1 MSTTKSNVQINPDL
15 SAACARNEK
24 MNYAYAWHSPD
35 YDIATANGLTS
46 APASPVA
53 DDSAVTRGIIY
64 INPEGERKELSP
76 DDIIEL
82 WPPTVMG
89 AIERDRLAYERRIK
103 YLRRRLQALPAFIR
117 YRFSRQLEE
126 LTDQDPSRA
135 VKWLFGTFERHI
147 LRRIEAVNAQYL
159 PQDSTP
165 AILLPL
171 REDFHLLPWA
181 NKKRLKRLAYK
192 LANLMKSE
200 FMREFDFRYEKTADV
215 EFSTIYAYG
224 AIASKATSLNI
235 AIPGWKQYCD
245 EVLTAEDALRV
256 IARLQKEKWW
266 LVKLRK
272 IHDCWRE
279 HLMIA
284 TSYVSKVASPYCSEP
299 CLREWVAQKKANFEY
314 LQAME
319 LEDQDT
325 GERTSLLDKVM
336 GSVSNPKIARHELMV
351 RMRGFEDMANEMGL
365 VGMFYTLT
373 APSRYHA
380 THVHSGK
387 RNDKYCN
394 ASPRKT
400 QKYLCNVWSRV
411 RAKWGREGIRT
422 FGFRVAEPHHDG
434 TPHWHLLLFLRPEE
448 VELATKIFHE
458 YALQVDG
465 SEPGA
470 AQYRFTAK
478 PIDEEF
484 GSATGYI
491 AKYISKNIDGY
502 GMDGEFDHESGR
514 PVKEMAKRVRAWA
527 SRWSIR
533 QFQQIGGAPVSTWR
547 ELRRLGSRELVLHP
561 ELEAARAAA
570 DAPDWPGYINAQ
582 GGPFVTRDC
591 LRVRLNYEY
600 TENGN
605 DYGDT
610 VAKITG
616 VYCPFTISESVIYT
630 RTNDYKIVP
639 KHKPSQV
646 ENLTLEGRDAA
657 PWSSVNNC
665 TGRSDWNE
673 KPQSETAVL
682 ANKTSPDDS
691 SMTELP
697 LNIEDLRRYSRQQR
711 LEITSRLRKS
721 ARENSDQAFTRT
733 ARGLRSSIDDE
744 TALAWGP
751 KVTAAKDMNLTQEEA
766 EQRWREQLRIE
777 ALRRADSYAAAASE
791 FKKKN
796 SEAALLQQNGTAAT
810 GQGRNSPQQGISG
823 ISQEVPDHAI
833 AELNR
838 RNIILSDGEVRLL
851 VGGCIL
857 SRGEMEFAIREGE
870 LIVERRLFK
879 HANHAPVS
887 LIKQSELL
895 DRCQRAIRKK
905 L

>member
-1 MSTTKSNVQINPDL
+1 MPDYSAVAWKWNTKRQAINPNDV
-15 SAACARNEK
+15 EDPVIK
-24 MNYAYAWHSPD
+24 Y
-35 YDIATANGLTS
+35 LT
-46 APASPVA
+46 PK
-53 DDSAVTRGIIY
+53 
-64 INPEGERKELSP
+64 GERKSLTYSDLVDVVYRVPLRPRDGE
-76 DDIIEL
+76 
-82 WPPTVMG
+82 
-89 AIERDRLAYERRIK
+89 ARKAFERARLARH
-103 YLRRRLQALPAFIR
+103 LRRRVQALPTFIR
-117 YRFSRQLEE
+117 KRFSIHLET
-126 LTDQDPSRA
+126 LDRRDPKEA
-135 VKWLFGTFERHI
+135 VRWLFNTFERHV
-147 LRRIEAVNAQYL
+147 LRRVDAVNAQYL
-159 PQDSTP
+159 PQSNLP
-165 AILLPL
+165 AILFPL
-171 REDFHLLPWA
+171 RDDFHLLPWA
-181 NKKRLKRLAYK
+181 DKKRLKRLAYR

-224 AIASKATSLNI
+224 AIASKASSLNI

-245 EVLTAEDALRV
+245 EALTAQDALRV
-256 IARLQKEKWW
+256 IARLQTEKWW
-266 LVKLRK
+266 LGKLRK
-272 IHDCWRE
+272 IHDRWRE
-279 HLMIA
+279 HLLIT
-284 TSYVSKVASPYCSEP
+284 TSYVSKVASSYCSEP
-299 CLREWVAQKKANFEY
+299 CLREWIAQKKANFEY

-448 VELATKIFHE
+448 VELATEIFHE
-458 YALQVDG
+458 YALRVDG

-502 GMDGEFDHESGR
+502 GMDGEFDHESGK

-570 DAPDWPGYINAQ
+570 DAPDWPGYVNAQ

-610 VAKITG
+610 VAKISG
-616 VYCPFTISESVIYT
+616 VYCPFTVSESVIYT

-639 KHKPSQV
+639 KHKPSSA

-657 PWSSVNNC
+657 PWSSVNNY
-665 TGRSDWNE
+665 TQETVFDTDRVE
-673 KPQSETAVL
+673 HVASEL
-682 ANKTSPDDS
+682 ADQLKVTVP
-691 SMTELP
+691 TEALTVN
-697 LNIEDLRRYSRQQR
+697 LDALSRQEKRELAQR
-711 LEITSRLRKS
+711 LSDDVRSKRKKQRPLREQRARLSIKELLVKDLLALRGIHASVGMVQSLIAGAHIDYGNLIFAVKDGRLRIRNRLD
-721 ARENSDQAFTRT
+721 AGF
-733 ARGLRSSIDDE
+733 
-744 TALAWGP
+744 
-751 KVTAAKDMNLTQEEA
+751 KV
-766 EQRWREQLRIE
+766 
-777 ALRRADSYAAAASE
+777 
-791 FKKKN
+791 
-796 SEAALLQQNGTAAT
+796 AT
-810 GQGRNSPQQGISG
+810 KQKM
-823 ISQEVPDHAI
+823 A
-833 AELNR
+833 
-838 RNIILSDGEVRLL
+838 NI
-851 VGGCIL
+851 
-857 SRGEMEFAIREGE
+857 
-870 LIVERRLFK
+870 
-879 HANHAPVS
+879 
-887 LIKQSELL
+887 L
-895 DRCQRAIRKK
+895 DRDRILERLKK
-905 L
+905 AFCVNG

>member
-1 MSTTKSNVQINPDL
+1 MTVLAWSWSAPRQAINPND
-15 SAACARNEK
+15 SEESSIE
-24 MNYAYAWHSPD
+24 Y
-35 YDIATANGLTS
+35 LT
-46 APASPVA
+46 PK
-53 DDSAVTRGIIY
+53 
-64 INPEGERKELSP
+64 GERKALAYSDLVDVVYRVPLRPRDGE
-76 DDIIEL
+76 
-82 WPPTVMG
+82 
-89 AIERDRLAYERRIK
+89 ARRAFERARLARH
-103 YLRRRLQALPAFIR
+103 LRRRVQALPAFIR
-117 YRFSRQLEE
+117 KRFSTHLETLE
-126 LTDQDPSRA
+126 RRDPKEA
-135 VKWLFGTFERHI
+135 VRWLFNTFERHV
-147 LRRIEAVNAQYL
+147 LRRVDAVNAQYL
-159 PQDSTP
+159 PQSNLP
-165 AILLPL
+165 AILFPL
-171 REDFHLLPWA
+171 RDDFHLLPWA
-181 NKKRLKRLAYK
+181 DKKRLKRLAYR

-200 FMREFDFRYEKTADV
+200 FMREFDFRYEKTADA

-224 AIASKATSLNI
+224 AIASKAISLNI

-266 LVKLRK
+266 LSKLRK
-272 IHDCWRE
+272 IHDRWRE

-448 VELATKIFHE
+448 VELATEIFHE

-478 PIDEEF
+478 PMDEEF

-502 GMDGEFDHESGR
+502 GMDGEFDHESGK

-570 DAPDWPGYINAQ
+570 DAPDWSGYVNAQ

-610 VAKITG
+610 VAKISG

-639 KHKPSQV
+639 KRKPSPV

-665 TGRSDWNE
+665 TGRAEPDE
-673 KPQSETAVL
+673 TPPSETAVP
-682 ANKTSPDDS
+682 ADKTAPDNSPV
-691 SMTELP
+691 TELP
-697 LNIEDLRRYSRQQR
+697 LNVEDLRRYSRQQR

-721 ARENSDQAFTRT
+721 ARESSEQAFMRA
-733 ARGLRSSIDDE
+733 ARGLRTSIDDE

-751 KVTAAKDMNLTQEEA
+751 KVTAAKDMSLTQEEA

-777 ALRRADSYAAAASE
+777 AERRADSYAAAASE
-791 FKKKN
+791 FQKKK
-796 SEAALLQQNGTAAT
+796 SEAALLQQKGTAAN
-810 GQGRNSPQQGISG
+810 GQGRNSLLQGNSV
-823 ISQEVPDHAI
+823 ISQEVLDYAI

-838 RNIILSDGEVRLL
+838 RNIVLSDGEVRLL
-851 VGGCIL
+851 VGGCIM

-879 HANHAPVS
+879 HGNHAPAS
-887 LIKQSELL
+887 LTKQSELL
-895 DRCQRAIRKK
+895 DRSQRAIRKK

>member
-1 MSTTKSNVQINPDL
+1 MPDSTVLAWRWNARRKSINPHD
-15 SAACARNEK
+15 AADTGIE
-24 MNYAYAWHSPD
+24 Y
-35 YDIATANGLTS
+35 LT
-46 APASPVA
+46 PK
-53 DDSAVTRGIIY
+53 
-64 INPEGERKELSP
+64 GERKALAYSDLVDVAYRTPLSP
-76 DDIIEL
+76 RD
-82 WPPTVMG
+82 G
-89 AIERDRLAYERRIK
+89 AARKAFDRARLARH
-103 YLRRRLQALPAFIR
+103 LRLRVQALPAFIR
-117 YRFSRQLEE
+117 KRFSMHLEILDRKE
-126 LTDQDPSRA
+126 PKEA
-135 VKWLFGTFERHI
+135 VRWLFNTFERHV
-147 LRRIEAVNAQYL
+147 LRRVDAVNTQYL
-159 PQDSTP
+159 PQSNLP
-165 AILLPL
+165 AILFPL
-171 REDFHLLPWA
+171 RDDFRLLPWA
-181 NKKRLKRLAYK
+181 DKKRLKRLAYR

-245 EVLTAEDALRV
+245 EELTAEDALRV
-256 IARLQKEKWW
+256 ISRLQKEKWW

-272 IHDCWRE
+272 IHDRWRE

-434 TPHWHLLLFLRPEE
+434 TPHWHLLLFLRLEE
-448 VELATKIFHE
+448 VELATEIFHG

-502 GMDGEFDHESGR
+502 GMDGEFDHESGK

-570 DAPDWPGYINAQ
+570 DAPDWPGYVNAQ

-610 VAKITG
+610 VAKISG

-639 KHKPSQV
+639 KRKPSPV

-665 TGRSDWNE
+665 TGRAEPDE
-673 KPQSETAVL
+673 KLPSETAVP
-682 ANKTSPDDS
+682 ADKTAPDNSPV
-691 SMTELP
+691 TELP

-711 LEITSRLRKS
+711 QEITSRLRKS
-721 ARENSDQAFTRT
+721 ARESSEQAFMRT
-733 ARGLRSSIDDE
+733 ARGLRTSIDDE

-751 KVTAAKDMNLTQEEA
+751 KVTAAKDMSLTPEEA

-777 ALRRADSYAAAASE
+777 AERRADSYAAAASE
-791 FKKKN
+791 FQKKK
-796 SEAALLQQNGTAAT
+796 SEAALLQQNGTAAN
-810 GQGRNSPQQGISG
+810 GQGRNSLLQGNSV
-823 ISQEVPDHAI
+823 ISQELPGHAS
-833 AELNR
+833 ALLNR
-838 RNIILSDGEVRLL
+838 RNIVLSDREVRLL
-851 VGGCIL
+851 LGGCIL
-857 SRGEMEFAIREGE
+857 SCGEMEFAIREGE
-870 LIVERRLFK
+870 LIVERRPFK

-887 LIKQSELL
+887 LTKQSELL

>member
-1 MSTTKSNVQINPDL
+1 
-15 SAACARNEK
+15 
-24 MNYAYAWHSPD
+24 
-35 YDIATANGLTS
+35 
-46 APASPVA
+46 
-53 DDSAVTRGIIY
+53 
-64 INPEGERKELSP
+64 
-76 DDIIEL
+76 
-82 WPPTVMG
+82 
-89 AIERDRLAYERRIK
+89 
-103 YLRRRLQALPAFIR
+103 
-117 YRFSRQLEE
+117 
-126 LTDQDPSRA
+126 
-135 VKWLFGTFERHI
+135 
-147 LRRIEAVNAQYL
+147 
-159 PQDSTP
+159 
-165 AILLPL
+165 
-171 REDFHLLPWA
+171 
-181 NKKRLKRLAYK
+181 
-192 LANLMKSE
+192 
-200 FMREFDFRYEKTADV
+200 
-215 EFSTIYAYG
+215 
-224 AIASKATSLNI
+224 
-235 AIPGWKQYCD
+235 
-245 EVLTAEDALRV
+245 
-256 IARLQKEKWW
+256 
-266 LVKLRK
+266 
-272 IHDCWRE
+272 
-279 HLMIA
+279 
-284 TSYVSKVASPYCSEP
+284 
-299 CLREWVAQKKANFEY
+299 
-314 LQAME
+314 ME

-365 VGMFYTLT
+365 AGMFYTLT

-448 VELATKIFHE
+448 VELATDIFHE
-458 YALQVDG
+458 YALQEDG

-502 GMDGEFDHESGR
+502 GMDGEFDHESGK

-561 ELEAARAAA
+561 ELEAARAA
-570 DAPDWPGYINAQ
+570 DAPDWPGYVNAQ

-639 KHKPSQV
+639 KRKPSPV

-657 PWSSVNNC
+657 PRSSVNNC
-665 TGRSDWNE
+665 TGRAESDE
-673 KPQSETAVL
+673 KPPSETAVP
-682 ANKTSPDDS
+682 ADKTAPDDS
-691 SMTELP
+691 SVTELP
-697 LNIEDLRRYSRQQR
+697 LNIDDLRRYSRQQR
-711 LEITSRLRKS
+711 QEITSRLRKS
-721 ARENSDQAFTRT
+721 ARESSDQAFTRT
-733 ARGLRSSIDDE
+733 ARGLRTSIDDE
-744 TALAWGP
+744 TALTWGP
-751 KVTAAKDMNLTQEEA
+751 KVTAAKDMSLTPEEA
-766 EQRWREQLRIE
+766 E
-777 ALRRADSYAAAASE
+777 RAGAS
-791 FKKKN
+791 N
-796 SEAALLQQNGTAAT
+796 CGS
-810 GQGRNSPQQGISG
+810 
-823 ISQEVPDHAI
+823 
-833 AELNR
+833 R
-838 RNIILSDGEVRLL
+838 RNGAR
-851 VGGCIL
+851 
-857 SRGEMEFAIREGE
+857 
-870 LIVERRLFK
+870 
-879 HANHAPVS
+879 
-887 LIKQSELL
+887 
-895 DRCQRAIRKK
+895 
-905 L
+905 

>member
-1 MSTTKSNVQINPDL
+1 MPDSTVLAWSWNAPRRAINPSD
-15 SAACARNEK
+15 AEEPAIE
-24 MNYAYAWHSPD
+24 Y
-35 YDIATANGLTS
+35 LT
-46 APASPVA
+46 PK
-53 DDSAVTRGIIY
+53 
-64 INPEGERKELSP
+64 GERKALAYSDLVDVVYRVP
-76 DDIIEL
+76 L
-82 WPPTVMG
+82 RP
-89 AIERDRLAYERRIK
+89 RDGEARRAFDRARLARH
-103 YLRRRLQALPAFIR
+103 LRRRVQALPAFIR
-117 YRFSRQLEE
+117 KRFSMHLETLDRRDRKE
-126 LTDQDPSRA
+126 A
-135 VKWLFGTFERHI
+135 VRWLFNTFERHV
-147 LRRIEAVNAQYL
+147 LRRVDAVNAQYL
-159 PQDSTP
+159 PQSNLP
-165 AILLPL
+165 AILFPL
-171 REDFHLLPWA
+171 RDDFHLLPWA
-181 NKKRLKRLAYK
+181 DKKRLKRLAYR

-224 AIASKATSLNI
+224 AIASKASSLNI

-245 EVLTAEDALRV
+245 EALTAEDALRV
-256 IARLQKEKWW
+256 IARLQTEKWW
-266 LVKLRK
+266 LGKLRK
-272 IHDCWRE
+272 IHDRWRE
-279 HLMIA
+279 HLLIA

-299 CLREWVAQKKANFEY
+299 CLREWIAQKKANFEY

-448 VELATKIFHE
+448 VELATEIFHE
-458 YALQVDG
+458 YALQVDR

-502 GMDGEFDHESGR
+502 GMDGEFDHESGK

-570 DAPDWPGYINAQ
+570 DAPDWPGYVNAQ

-610 VAKITG
+610 VAKISG
-616 VYCPFTISESVIYT
+616 VYCPFTVSESVIYT

-639 KHKPSQV
+639 KHKPSSV

-665 TGRSDWNE
+665 TVYTETDE
-673 KPQSETAVL
+673 KKPL
-682 ANKTSPDDS
+682 KR
-691 SMTELP
+691 TEVP

-711 LEITSRLRKS
+711 QEISDRLRK
-721 ARENSDQAFTRT
+721 APRESSDQAFVRT
-733 ARGLRSSIDDE
+733 ARESRTPNDDGS
-744 TALAWGP
+744 ALSWGP
-751 KVTAAKDMNLTQEEA
+751 KVAAGKNMSMTPEEA
-766 EQRWREQLRIE
+766 DQRWREQLQLE
-777 ALRRADSYAAAASE
+777 AKRRAEHYAAAAAE
-791 FKKKN
+791 YLKKKYAADLQPPKQRDEELKDKITE
-796 SEAALLQQNGTAAT
+796 EAVASIGDQLRTCRIFVSDKVVRSIAGGARIRHDGKVYAISNGILRQITVDDAGNKNRLTTEYMAAH
-810 GQGRNSPQQGISG
+810 
-823 ISQEVPDHAI
+823 D
-833 AELNR
+833 
-838 RNIILSDGEVRLL
+838 L
-851 VGGCIL
+851 VT
-857 SRGEMEFAIREGE
+857 RW
-870 LIVERRLFK
+870 
-879 HANHAPVS
+879 
-887 LIKQSELL
+887 
-895 DRCQRAIRKK
+895 KK
-905 L
+905 AARQKA

>member
-1 MSTTKSNVQINPDL
+1 MSD
-15 SAACARNEK
+15 SAAL
-24 MNYAYAWHSPD
+24 AWSWNAERRAVNPND
-35 YDIATANGLTS
+35 VEDPVIEYLT
-46 APASPVA
+46 PK
-53 DDSAVTRGIIY
+53 
-64 INPEGERKELSP
+64 GERK
-76 DDIIEL
+76 
-82 WPPTVMG
+82 
-89 AIERDRLAYERRIK
+89 ALAYSDLVDVVYRAPMRPREGEARKSFDRAK
-103 YLRRRLQALPAFIR
+103 HARYLRRRVQALPAFIR
-117 YRFSRQLEE
+117 KRFSQRLESLE
-126 LTDQDPSRA
+126 RQDPKQA
-135 VKWLFGTFERHI
+135 VRWLFSTFERHV
-147 LRRIEAVNAQYL
+147 LRRVDAVNAQYL
-159 PQDSTP
+159 PQSNLP
-165 AILLPL
+165 AILFPL
-171 REDFHLLPWA
+171 RDDFHLLPWA
-181 NKKRLKRLAYK
+181 DKKRLKRLAYK

-200 FMREFDFRYEKTADV
+200 FMREFDFQHDKTADV

-224 AIASKATSLNI
+224 AIASKATALNI
-235 AIPGWKQYCD
+235 AIPGWGQYCD
-245 EVLTAEDALRV
+245 ETLSADDALRFF
-256 IARLQKEKWW
+256 ARLQKEKWW
-266 LVKLRK
+266 LGKLRK
-272 IHDCWRE
+272 IHDRWRE

-284 TSYVSKVASPYCSEP
+284 TTYVSKVSSPYCSEP
-299 CLREWVAQKKANFEY
+299 CLREWTAQKKANFEY

-448 VELATKIFHE
+448 VELATDIFHE
-458 YALQVDG
+458 YALQEDG

-470 AQYRFTAK
+470 AEYRFTAK
-478 PIDEEF
+478 PIDEAF

-502 GMDGEFDHESGR
+502 GMDGEFDHESGK
-514 PVKEMAKRVRAWA
+514 PVKEMAMRVRAWA

-570 DAPDWPGYINAQ
+570 DAPDWPGYVNAQ

-639 KHKPSQV
+639 KRKPSPV

-657 PWSSVNNC
+657 PRSSVNNC
-665 TGRSDWNE
+665 TGRSASDE
-673 KPQSETAVL
+673 KPPSETAVP
-682 ANKTSPDDS
+682 ADKTAPDDS
-691 SMTELP
+691 SGTELP

-711 LEITSRLRKS
+711 QEITSRLRKS
-721 ARENSDQAFTRT
+721 ARESSDQAFSRT
-733 ARGLRSSIDDE
+733 ARGLRTSINDE
-744 TALAWGP
+744 SALTWGP
-751 KVTAAKDMNLTQEEA
+751 KVTAAKDMSLTPEEA
-766 EQRWREQLRIE
+766 DQRWREQLRIE
-777 ALRRADSYAAAASE
+777 AERRANNYAAAAAE
-791 FKKKN
+791 YQKKKA
-796 SEAALLQQNGTAAT
+796 EAALRQAQQKEAT
-810 GQGRNSPQQGISG
+810 QKHGISEAVIASIG
-823 ISQEVPDHAI
+823 AQLRDCRIFVSEDVVRSVADGARVRHGGRMLAAENGRLREVKVWHA
-833 AELNR
+833 
-838 RNIILSDGEVRLL
+838 GEKDKPTSEYMAVRDL
-851 VGGCIL
+851 VT
-857 SRGEMEFAIREGE
+857 
-870 LIVERRLFK
+870 RLK
-879 HANHAPVS
+879 KAA
-887 LIKQSELL
+887 K
-895 DRCQRAIRKK
+895 RKNK
-905 L
+905 R

>member
-1 MSTTKSNVQINPDL
+1 MTVLAWSWSAPRQAINPND
-15 SAACARNEK
+15 SEESSIE
-24 MNYAYAWHSPD
+24 Y
-35 YDIATANGLTS
+35 LT
-46 APASPVA
+46 PK
-53 DDSAVTRGIIY
+53 
-64 INPEGERKELSP
+64 GERKALAYSDLVDVVYRVPLRPRDGE
-76 DDIIEL
+76 
-82 WPPTVMG
+82 
-89 AIERDRLAYERRIK
+89 ARRAFERARLARH
-103 YLRRRLQALPAFIR
+103 LRRRVQALPAFIR
-117 YRFSRQLEE
+117 KRFSTHLETLE
-126 LTDQDPSRA
+126 RRDPKEA
-135 VKWLFGTFERHI
+135 VRWLFNTFERHV
-147 LRRIEAVNAQYL
+147 LRRVDAVNAQYL
-159 PQDSTP
+159 PQSNLP
-165 AILLPL
+165 AILFPL
-171 REDFHLLPWA
+171 RDDFHLLPWA
-181 NKKRLKRLAYK
+181 DKKRLKRLAYR

-224 AIASKATSLNI
+224 AIASKAISLNI

-266 LVKLRK
+266 LSKLRK
-272 IHDCWRE
+272 IHDRWRE

-448 VELATKIFHE
+448 VELVTEIFHE

-502 GMDGEFDHESGR
+502 GMDGEFDHESGK

-570 DAPDWPGYINAQ
+570 DASDWSGYVNAQ

-610 VAKITG
+610 VAKISG

-639 KHKPSQV
+639 KRKPSLV

-691 SMTELP
+691 LMTELP

-766 EQRWREQLRIE
+766 EQRWCEQLQLE
-777 ALRRADSYAAAASE
+777 AKRRAENYTAAVAE
-791 FKKKN
+791 YLKKK
-796 SEAALLQQNGTAAT
+796 TAADWLST
-810 GQGRNSPQQGISG
+810 KQRDTVLEDIITEEAIVNIGVQLRTCRIFVSDKMVRSIACGARIRNGGKVYAISKGILRQITVDDAGNKDS
-823 ISQEVPDHAI
+823 STNEYMAAYELVMRWKKAAI
-833 AELNR
+833 QKTKT
-838 RNIILSDGEVRLL
+838 D
-851 VGGCIL
+851 VGG
-857 SRGEMEFAIREGE
+857 
-870 LIVERRLFK
+870 K
-879 HANHAPVS
+879 
-887 LIKQSELL
+887 
-895 DRCQRAIRKK
+895 
-905 L
+905 

>member
-1 MSTTKSNVQINPDL
+1 MSDASSIAWAWNAERQAVNPNDV
-15 SAACARNEK
+15 EDPVIE
-24 MNYAYAWHSPD
+24 Y
-35 YDIATANGLTS
+35 LT
-46 APASPVA
+46 PK
-53 DDSAVTRGIIY
+53 
-64 INPEGERKELSP
+64 GERK
-76 DDIIEL
+76 
-82 WPPTVMG
+82 
-89 AIERDRLAYERRIK
+89 ALAYSDLVDVVYRAPMRPREGEARKSFDRARQAR
-103 YLRRRLQALPAFIR
+103 YLRRRVQALPAFIR
-117 YRFSRQLEE
+117 KRFSLRLESLE
-126 LTDQDPSRA
+126 RQDPKQA
-135 VKWLFGTFERHI
+135 VRWLFSTFERHV
-147 LRRIEAVNAQYL
+147 LRRVDAVNAQYL
-159 PQDSTP
+159 PQSNLR
-165 AILLPL
+165 AILFPL
-171 REDFHLLPWA
+171 RDDFHLLPWA
-181 NKKRLKRLAYK
+181 DKKRLKRLAYK

-200 FMREFDFRYEKTADV
+200 FMREFDFQHEKTYDV

-224 AIASKATSLNI
+224 AIASKATALNI
-235 AIPGWKQYCD
+235 AIPGWGQYCD
-245 EVLTAEDALRV
+245 ETLSADDALRFF
-256 IARLQKEKWW
+256 ARLQKEKWW
-266 LVKLRK
+266 LGKLRK
-272 IHDCWRE
+272 IHDRWRE

-284 TSYVSKVASPYCSEP
+284 TTYVSKVSSPYCSEP
-299 CLREWVAQKKANFEY
+299 CLREWTAQKKANFEY

-319 LEDQDT
+319 LEDQGT
-325 GERTSLLDKVM
+325 GERSSLLDKVM

-365 VGMFYTLT
+365 AGMFYTLT

-400 QKYLCNVWSRV
+400 QKYLCNIWSRV
-411 RAKWGREGIRT
+411 RAKWRRKGIRT

-448 VELATKIFHE
+448 VELATDIFHE
-458 YALQVDG
+458 YALQEDG

-470 AQYRFTAK
+470 AEYRFTAK

-502 GMDGEFDHESGR
+502 GMDGEFDHESGK
-514 PVKEMAKRVRAWA
+514 PVKEMAMRVRAWA

-570 DAPDWPGYINAQ
+570 DAPDWPGYVNAQ

-639 KHKPSQV
+639 KRKPSPV

-657 PWSSVNNC
+657 PRSSVNNC
-665 TGRSDWNE
+665 TGRSGSDE
-673 KPQSETAVL
+673 KPPSETAVS
-682 ANKTSPDDS
+682 AAKTAPDDS
-691 SMTELP
+691 SVTEIP
-697 LNIEDLRRYSRQQR
+697 LNIDVLKRYSRQQR
-711 LEITSRLRKS
+711 QEITSRLRKS
-721 ARENSDQAFTRT
+721 ARESSDQAFTRT
-733 ARGLRSSIDDE
+733 ARGLRTSIDDE
-744 TALAWGP
+744 TALEWGP
-751 KVTAAKDMNLTQEEA
+751 KVTAAKDMTLTPEEA

-777 ALRRADSYAAAASE
+777 AEQRADHYAAAVAE
-791 FKKKN
+791 YQKKKA
-796 SEAALLQQNGTAAT
+796 EAALRQAQQKEASQKHGVSKEMIASIGAQLRDCRIFVSDDVVRSIADGARVRHGGHLLAADNGRLREVKVWHAGEKDKPTSEYMAVRDLVTRWKKAAK
-810 GQGRNSPQQGISG
+810 RKN
-823 ISQEVPDHAI
+823 
-833 AELNR
+833 
-838 RNIILSDGEVRLL
+838 
-851 VGGCIL
+851 
-857 SRGEMEFAIREGE
+857 
-870 LIVERRLFK
+870 ER
-879 HANHAPVS
+879 
-887 LIKQSELL
+887 
-895 DRCQRAIRKK
+895 
-905 L
+905 

>member
-1 MSTTKSNVQINPDL
+1 MPDSTVLAWSWNAPRRAINP
-15 SAACARNEK
+15 SNAEEPAIE
-24 MNYAYAWHSPD
+24 Y
-35 YDIATANGLTS
+35 LT
-46 APASPVA
+46 PK
-53 DDSAVTRGIIY
+53 
-64 INPEGERKELSP
+64 GERKALAYSDLVDVVYRVP
-76 DDIIEL
+76 L
-82 WPPTVMG
+82 RP
-89 AIERDRLAYERRIK
+89 RDGEARRAFDRARLARH
-103 YLRRRLQALPAFIR
+103 LRRRVQALPAFIR
-117 YRFSRQLEE
+117 KRFSMHLETLDRRDRKE
-126 LTDQDPSRA
+126 A
-135 VKWLFGTFERHI
+135 VRWLFNTFERHV
-147 LRRIEAVNAQYL
+147 LRRVDAVNAQYL
-159 PQDSTP
+159 PQSNLP
-165 AILLPL
+165 AILFPL
-171 REDFHLLPWA
+171 RDDFHLLPWA
-181 NKKRLKRLAYK
+181 DKKRLKRLAYR

-224 AIASKATSLNI
+224 AIASKASSLNI

-245 EVLTAEDALRV
+245 EALTAEDALRV
-256 IARLQKEKWW
+256 IARLQTEKWW
-266 LVKLRK
+266 LGKLRK
-272 IHDCWRE
+272 IHDRWRE
-279 HLMIA
+279 HLLIA

-448 VELATKIFHE
+448 VELATEIFHE

-502 GMDGEFDHESGR
+502 GMDGEFDHESGK

-561 ELEAARAAA
+561 ELDAARAAA
-570 DAPDWPGYINAQ
+570 DAPDWPGYVNAQ

-610 VAKITG
+610 VAKISG

-639 KHKPSQV
+639 KRKPSPV
-646 ENLTLEGRDAA
+646 ENLTLEGRGAA
-657 PWSSVNNC
+657 PWTRVNNC
-665 TGRSDWNE
+665 TENRKCTDLLVEREQKDEPEQYEIGQMTLEEKRNLNE
-673 KPQSETAVL
+673 CLRNYKPKRQKSPADEFEAL
-682 ANKTSPDDS
+682 ANAITSSDCDEIEQ
-691 SMTELP
+691 TRAENYLKVAHEL
-697 LNIEDLRRYSRQQR
+697 RQQESLISVAPTSASTPDGRIDVLGEYARSIGIELSVGQIKKLISRESLRIDGKIVYATNNRELRHREDTSIDRKITR
-711 LEITSRLRKS
+711 LWQHMQLQHGVDICNIRYDPKGYYAAMLKKIDPVAWSRLFGI
-721 ARENSDQAFTRT
+721 EN
-733 ARGLRSSIDDE
+733 
-744 TALAWGP
+744 
-751 KVTAAKDMNLTQEEA
+751 
-766 EQRWREQLRIE
+766 
-777 ALRRADSYAAAASE
+777 
-791 FKKKN
+791 
-796 SEAALLQQNGTAAT
+796 
-810 GQGRNSPQQGISG
+810 
-823 ISQEVPDHAI
+823 
-833 AELNR
+833 
-838 RNIILSDGEVRLL
+838 
-851 VGGCIL
+851 
-857 SRGEMEFAIREGE
+857 
-870 LIVERRLFK
+870 
-879 HANHAPVS
+879 
-887 LIKQSELL
+887 
-895 DRCQRAIRKK
+895 
-905 L
+905 

>member
-1 MSTTKSNVQINPDL
+1 MPDSTVLAWSWNAPRRAINPSD
-15 SAACARNEK
+15 AEEPAIE
-24 MNYAYAWHSPD
+24 Y
-35 YDIATANGLTS
+35 LT
-46 APASPVA
+46 PK
-53 DDSAVTRGIIY
+53 
-64 INPEGERKELSP
+64 GERKALAYSDLVDVVYRVP
-76 DDIIEL
+76 L
-82 WPPTVMG
+82 RP
-89 AIERDRLAYERRIK
+89 RDGEARRAFDRARLARH
-103 YLRRRLQALPAFIR
+103 LRRRVQALPAFIR
-117 YRFSRQLEE
+117 KRFSMHLETLDRRDRKE
-126 LTDQDPSRA
+126 A
-135 VKWLFGTFERHI
+135 VRWLFNTFERHV
-147 LRRIEAVNAQYL
+147 LRRVDAVNAQYL
-159 PQDSTP
+159 PQSNLP
-165 AILLPL
+165 AILFPL
-171 REDFHLLPWA
+171 RDDFHLLPWA
-181 NKKRLKRLAYK
+181 DKKRLKRLAYR

-224 AIASKATSLNI
+224 AIASKASSLNI

-245 EVLTAEDALRV
+245 EALTTEDALRV
-256 IARLQKEKWW
+256 IARLQTEKWW
-266 LVKLRK
+266 LGKLRK
-272 IHDCWRE
+272 IHDRWRE
-279 HLMIA
+279 HLLIA

-299 CLREWVAQKKANFEY
+299 CLREWIAQKKANFEY

-434 TPHWHLLLFLRPEE
+434 TPHWHLLLFLLPEE
-448 VELATKIFHE
+448 VELATEIFHE

-502 GMDGEFDHESGR
+502 GMDGEFDHESGK

-570 DAPDWPGYINAQ
+570 DAPDWPGYVNAQ

-610 VAKITG
+610 VAKISG
-616 VYCPFTISESVIYT
+616 VYCPFTVSESVIYT

-639 KHKPSQV
+639 KHKPSSA

-665 TGRSDWNE
+665 TLDTATGVDAFE
-673 KPQSETAVL
+673 HVDLVVSET
-682 ANKTSPDDS
+682 
-691 SMTELP
+691 M
-697 LNIEDLRRYSRQQR
+697 NIDALSRQEKRELVQR
-711 LEITSRLRKS
+711 LKEQLKQTCKKFSHQR
-721 ARENSDQAFTRT
+721 
-733 ARGLRSSIDDE
+733 
-744 TALAWGP
+744 
-751 KVTAAKDMNLTQEEA
+751 QEEA
-766 EQRWREQLRIE
+766 ELSMKEQHIHELL
-777 ALRRADSYAAAASE
+777 ALRGIDASAAMVRSLVAGASLA
-791 FKKKN
+791 
-796 SEAALLQQNGTAAT
+796 S
-810 GQGRNSPQQGISG
+810 
-823 ISQEVPDHAI
+823 
-833 AELNR
+833 
-838 RNIILSDGEVRLL
+838 
-851 VGGCIL
+851 
-857 SRGEMEFAIREGE
+857 GE
-870 LIVERRLFK
+870 LVISVRSGKLE
-879 HANHAPVS
+879 S
-887 LIKQSELL
+887 SS
-895 DRCQRAIRKK
+895 RAG
-905 L
+905 

>member
-1 MSTTKSNVQINPDL
+1 MSDSTALAWSWNAERQAINPNDV
-15 SAACARNEK
+15 EDPVIE
-24 MNYAYAWHSPD
+24 Y
-35 YDIATANGLTS
+35 LT
-46 APASPVA
+46 PK
-53 DDSAVTRGIIY
+53 
-64 INPEGERKELSP
+64 GERK
-76 DDIIEL
+76 
-82 WPPTVMG
+82 
-89 AIERDRLAYERRIK
+89 ALAYSDLVDVVYRAPMRPREGEARKSFDRAK
-103 YLRRRLQALPAFIR
+103 HARYLRRRVQALPAFIR
-117 YRFSRQLEE
+117 KRFSQRLESLE
-126 LTDQDPSRA
+126 RQDPKQA
-135 VKWLFGTFERHI
+135 VRWLFSTFKRHV
-147 LRRIEAVNAQYL
+147 LRRVDAVNAQYL
-159 PQDSTP
+159 PQSNLP
-165 AILLPL
+165 AILFPL
-171 REDFHLLPWA
+171 RDDFHLLPWA
-181 NKKRLKRLAYK
+181 DKKRLKRLAYK

-200 FMREFDFRYEKTADV
+200 FMREFDFQHDKTADV

-224 AIASKATSLNI
+224 AIASKATALNI
-235 AIPGWKQYCD
+235 AIPGWGQYCD
-245 EVLTAEDALRV
+245 ETLSADDALRFF
-256 IARLQKEKWW
+256 ARLQKEKWW
-266 LVKLRK
+266 LGKLRK
-272 IHDCWRE
+272 IHDRWRE

-284 TSYVSKVASPYCSEP
+284 TTYVSKVSSPYCSEP
-299 CLREWVAQKKANFEY
+299 CLREWTAQKKANFEY

-325 GERTSLLDKVM
+325 GERISLLDKVM

-448 VELATKIFHE
+448 VELATDIFHE
-458 YALQVDG
+458 YALQKDG

-470 AQYRFTAK
+470 AEYRFTAK

-502 GMDGEFDHESGR
+502 GMDGEFDHESGK
-514 PVKEMAKRVRAWA
+514 PVKEMAMRVRAWA

-570 DAPDWPGYINAQ
+570 DAPDWPGYVNAQ

-639 KHKPSQV
+639 KRKPSPV

-657 PWSSVNNC
+657 PRSSVNNC
-665 TGRSDWNE
+665 TGRSASDE
-673 KPQSETAVL
+673 KPSSETAVP
-682 ANKTSPDDS
+682 ADKTAPEDS
-691 SMTELP
+691 SVTELP
-697 LNIEDLRRYSRQQR
+697 QNIEDLRRYSRQQR
-711 LEITSRLRKS
+711 QEITSRLRKS
-721 ARENSDQAFTRT
+721 AQESSDQAFTRT
-733 ARGLRSSIDDE
+733 ARGLRTSIDDE
-744 TALAWGP
+744 SALIWGP
-751 KVTAAKDMNLTQEEA
+751 KVTAAKDMSLTPEEA
-766 EQRWREQLRIE
+766 DQRWREQLRIE
-777 ALRRADSYAAAASE
+777 AERRAKNYAAAAAE
-791 FKKKN
+791 YQKKKA
-796 SEAALLQQNGTAAT
+796 EAALRQTQQKEAPQKQDTSEEMIASIGAQLRDCRIFVSDEVVRSIADGARVRHGGGMLAVENGRLREVKVWHAGEKDKPTSEYMAAHDLVMRMKKAAR
-810 GQGRNSPQQGISG
+810 QKAKN
-823 ISQEVPDHAI
+823 EVK
-833 AELNR
+833 
-838 RNIILSDGEVRLL
+838 G
-851 VGGCIL
+851 
-857 SRGEMEFAIREGE
+857 
-870 LIVERRLFK
+870 
-879 HANHAPVS
+879 
-887 LIKQSELL
+887 
-895 DRCQRAIRKK
+895 
-905 L
+905 

>member
-1 MSTTKSNVQINPDL
+1 MSDASSIAWAWNAKRQAINPNDV
-15 SAACARNEK
+15 EDPVIE
-24 MNYAYAWHSPD
+24 Y
-35 YDIATANGLTS
+35 LT
-46 APASPVA
+46 PK
-53 DDSAVTRGIIY
+53 
-64 INPEGERKELSP
+64 GERK
-76 DDIIEL
+76 
-82 WPPTVMG
+82 
-89 AIERDRLAYERRIK
+89 ALAYSDLVDVVYRAPMRPREGEARKSFDRARHAR
-103 YLRRRLQALPAFIR
+103 YLRRRVQALPAFIR
-117 YRFSRQLEE
+117 KRFSQHLESLE
-126 LTDQDPSRA
+126 RQDPKQA
-135 VKWLFGTFERHI
+135 VRWLFSTFERHV
-147 LRRIEAVNAQYL
+147 LRRVDAVNGQYL
-159 PQDSTP
+159 PQSNLP
-165 AILLPL
+165 AILFPL
-171 REDFHLLPWA
+171 RDDFHLLPWA
-181 NKKRLKRLAYK
+181 DKKRLKRLAYK

-200 FMREFDFRYEKTADV
+200 FMREFDFQHEKTSDV

-224 AIASKATSLNI
+224 AIASKATALNI
-235 AIPGWKQYCD
+235 AIPGWRQYCD
-245 EVLTAEDALRV
+245 ETLSADDALRFF
-256 IARLQKEKWW
+256 ARLQKDKWW
-266 LVKLRK
+266 LGKLRK
-272 IHDCWRE
+272 IHDRWRE

-284 TSYVSKVASPYCSEP
+284 TTYVSKVSSPYCSEP
-299 CLREWVAQKKANFEY
+299 CLREWTAQKKANFEY

-336 GSVSNPKIARHELMV
+336 GSVSNPKIARNELMV

-365 VGMFYTLT
+365 AGMFYTLT

-411 RAKWGREGIRT
+411 RAKWRREGIRT

-448 VELATKIFHE
+448 VELATDIFHE
-458 YALQVDG
+458 YALQEDG

-470 AQYRFTAK
+470 AEYRFTAK

-502 GMDGEFDHESGR
+502 GMDGEFDHESGK
-514 PVKEMAKRVRAWA
+514 PVKEMAMRVRAWA

-570 DAPDWPGYINAQ
+570 DAPDWPGYVNAQ

-639 KHKPSQV
+639 KRKPSPV

-657 PWSSVNNC
+657 PRSSVNNC
-665 TGRSDWNE
+665 TGRPESDE
-673 KPQSETAVL
+673 KPPSETAVP
-682 ANKTSPDDS
+682 ADKTAPDDS
-691 SMTELP
+691 SVTELP
-697 LNIEDLRRYSRQQR
+697 QNIEDLRRYSRQQR
-711 LEITSRLRKS
+711 QEITSRLRKS
-721 ARENSDQAFTRT
+721 ARESSDQSFTRT
-733 ARGLRSSIDDE
+733 ARGLRTSIDDE
-744 TALAWGP
+744 TALTWGP
-751 KVTAAKDMNLTQEEA
+751 KVTAAKDMSLTPEEA
-766 EQRWREQLRIE
+766 DQRWREQLRIE
-777 ALRRADSYAAAASE
+777 AERRANNYAAAAAE
-791 FKKKN
+791 YQKKKA
-796 SEAALLQQNGTAAT
+796 EAALRQAQQKESTQKYGTSEEMIASIGAQLRDCRIFVSDEVVRSIADGARVRHGGGMLAAENGRLREVKVWHAGEKDKPTSEYVAVRDLVTRWKKAA
-810 GQGRNSPQQGISG
+810 
-823 ISQEVPDHAI
+823 
-833 AELNR
+833 
-838 RNIILSDGEVRLL
+838 
-851 VGGCIL
+851 
-857 SRGEMEFAIREGE
+857 
-870 LIVERRLFK
+870 K
-879 HANHAPVS
+879 
-887 LIKQSELL
+887 
-895 DRCQRAIRKK
+895 RKNK
-905 L
+905 R